1 MIKINSKAFFFT
13 FAVILFA
20 STLVFLT
27 QSFSSKSVLDER
39 EIISSYR
46 STIIPFL
53 NDDIGCDL
61 KNILGFETSVDYNG
75 VVLELRVSDSISK
88 DTNVRTELNNYSLFL
103 DNYFKRNQ
111 GHKEIDFSNAL
122 DGNYEIFYGD
132 YEEYFTYV
140 NDFDNNSIKLYP
152 NTSYPNT
159 TNVLEKIDL
168 NIFVKDKQLVDYNW
182 YSIESSGA
190 VPVLIN
196 YFGDYNTFEISKIIN
211 PSASSS
217 LVLEFEDGVVDI
229 NFGLIGEN
237 SSSFLIDSGI
247 NSKIDFSIYSKYVF
261 DKNELP
267 IYFNSNLVVLLPEI
281 EYSSLIGLKK

>member
-132 YEEYFTYV
+132 YEEYFTM
-140 NDFDNNSIKLYP
+140 
-152 NTSYPNT
+152 
-159 TNVLEKIDL
+159 
-168 NIFVKDKQLVDYNW
+168 
-182 YSIESSGA
+182 
-190 VPVLIN
+190 
-196 YFGDYNTFEISKIIN
+196 
-211 PSASSS
+211 
-217 LVLEFEDGVVDI
+217 
-229 NFGLIGEN
+229 
-237 SSSFLIDSGI
+237 
-247 NSKIDFSIYSKYVF
+247 
-261 DKNELP
+261 
-267 IYFNSNLVVLLPEI
+267 
-281 EYSSLIGLKK
+281 